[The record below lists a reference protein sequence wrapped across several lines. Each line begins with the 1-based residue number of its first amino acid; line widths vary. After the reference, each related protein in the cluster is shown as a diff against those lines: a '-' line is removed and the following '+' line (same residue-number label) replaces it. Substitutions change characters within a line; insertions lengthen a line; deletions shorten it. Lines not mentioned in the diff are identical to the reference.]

1 MHLGKKNHVIH
12 RDHPDQWSRWSV
24 LNRQIIMFTWLQSH
38 CQDLNPKTKSKAKTL
53 NLKTKTFG
61 VDTFDLGA
69 KTLDLKT
76 FGVDTFNLGAKDKTF
91 SKSRS
96 GL

>member
-1 MHLGKKNHVIH
+1 M
-12 RDHPDQWSRWSV
+12 
-24 LNRQIIMFTWLQSH
+24 
-38 CQDLNPKTKSKAKTL
+38 

-91 SKSRS
+91 SKPRS